1 MANAMEMFL
10 FLVQLAAPLFCYS
23 LQRGQAVRVT
33 VQSSLDANVLIP
45 KQLRD
50 RQI

>member
-1 MANAMEMFL
+1 MEMFL
-10 FLVQLAAPLFCYS
+10 FCAQLAAPLFCYS